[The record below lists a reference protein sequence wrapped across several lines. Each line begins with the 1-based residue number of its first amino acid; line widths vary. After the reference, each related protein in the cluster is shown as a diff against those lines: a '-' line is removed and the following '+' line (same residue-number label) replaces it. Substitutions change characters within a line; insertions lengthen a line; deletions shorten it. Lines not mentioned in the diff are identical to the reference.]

1 MYIQHF
7 GLTELPFSIAPD
19 PRYLFMSEQHRE
31 ALAHLLYGMNTDGG
45 FVMLT
50 GEVGTGKTTVCRCF
64 LEQVPDNVNIAIIL
78 NPKVTAEEL
87 LATICDELRI
97 PYSAGCS
104 SIKTFVDAINSF
116 LLNAYSH
123 GRKTVLLIDEAQ
135 NLKPDVLE
143 QIRLLTNLETNQQK
157 LLQIIMIGQPE
168 LRGMLS
174 RPGMSQLS
182 QRITARYHLGS
193 LSKEDVAVYVNHRL
207 FIAGAKQ
214 TIFPDSVISKL
225 HRLSRGIPRLI
236 NIICDRAL
244 LGAYVQ
250 GKPSVDKKTLVRA
263 SEEVFGKST
272 SSQRF
277 TLKSSIAVFMFI
289 VCGTALAA
297 TLYYQKNPI
306 SFFERQGIHEKEA
319 KNTSLQI
326 ADSLNWP
333 SGDSLEGSK
342 TSAYEALF
350 REWGIPYPIQNPDS
364 ACTYVMSKGLHCLE
378 TNGDMKTLTTLNR
391 PVVLKLSD
399 NSARDFFALLKGL
412 KDERAI
418 LFFGNETRTVDVSEI
433 KKRWRGAYLLLWK
446 TPKHYAGAIYPG
458 HEGPIVRWLSRQL
471 SVINGIPNNSN
482 YANIY
487 HDELVNQVKLF
498 QSREGL
504 EPDGVVGSQTFI
516 CILNKT
522 GTSEPSLIK

>member
-1 MYIQHF
+1 
-7 GLTELPFSIAPD
+7 
-19 PRYLFMSEQHRE
+19 
-31 ALAHLLYGMNTDGG
+31 
-45 FVMLT
+45 
-50 GEVGTGKTTVCRCF
+50 
-64 LEQVPDNVNIAIIL
+64 
-78 NPKVTAEEL
+78 
-87 LATICDELRI
+87 
-97 PYSAGCS
+97 
-104 SIKTFVDAINSF
+104 
-116 LLNAYSH
+116 
-123 GRKTVLLIDEAQ
+123 
-135 NLKPDVLE
+135 
-143 QIRLLTNLETNQQK
+143 
-157 LLQIIMIGQPE
+157 
-168 LRGMLS
+168 MLS

-207 FIAGAKQ
+207 FIAGATH

-306 SFFERQGIHEKEA
+306 SFFEKQGIHEKEA
-319 KNTSLQI
+319 TNTSLQI

-333 SGDSLEGSK
+333 SGDSIEGSK

-364 ACTYVMSKGLHCLE
+364 ACMYVMSKGLRCLE
-378 TNGDMKTLTTLNR
+378 TNGDVKTLTTLNR
-391 PVVLKLSD
+391 PAVLKLSD